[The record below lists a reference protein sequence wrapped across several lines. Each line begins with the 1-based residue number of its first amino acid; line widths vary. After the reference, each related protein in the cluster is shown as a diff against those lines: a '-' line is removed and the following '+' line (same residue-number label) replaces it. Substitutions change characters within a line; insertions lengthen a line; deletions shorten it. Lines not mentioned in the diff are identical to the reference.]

1 MSAKIVVVIGF
12 LIAFA
17 AGLTVGL
24 ETRQTSVASA
34 PLPVDATTKPTT
46 RQSRGPGW
54 IESELKLRPDQ
65 KQKMDKIWSEMARGG
80 RAENDKR
87 RQQLREDRDAAIVA
101 LVGPEN
107 KAKYDAIQQNY
118 RDQQQN
124 LDKEMRARFENAVKQ
139 TEAILD
145 PDQLTRYRDM
155 LARHRPPD
163 GRDGRGGPHG
173 PGGPGGGPGPERNN
187 FEPRRG
193 DDASA
198 TSRPAP
204 KQ

>member
-1 MSAKIVVVIGF
+1 MSAKVVVVIGF

-24 ETRQTSVASA
+24 ESRQTSVAQP
-34 PLPVDATTKPTT
+34 PLAAGPSTKPTT
-46 RQSRGPGW
+46 RQARGPGW

-65 KQKMDKIWSEMARGG
+65 KQNMDKIWSEMARGG

-87 RQQLREDRDAAIVA
+87 RQQLREERDAAIIA

-173 PGGPGGGPGPERNN
+173 PGGPGGGPGPERN

-204 KQ
+204 Q